1 MSSYL
6 LAFVVSDFERNSNE
20 LTREVGETIHSVYAR
35 TEANNKTRF
44 ALEHSIAFLN
54 ELSRYNSYK
63 FELPRIAHAAIPD
76 FVAGAMENWVIFLIL
91 TNLLC

>member
-20 LTREVGETIHSVYAR
+20 LTRDASETIHSVYAR
-35 TEANNKTRF
+35 AEAINMTRF

-76 FVAGAMENWVIFLIL
+76 FAAGAMENFVKF
-91 TNLLC
+91 